1 MIKDLTFDDIKQIKE
16 LLYKRYD
23 SCHISKE
30 TGFFIKYVDFDH
42 DFENIGSASL
52 ISCDK
57 KINEDSKR
65 ATFAKNIDK
74 IKKSD
79 KTILFVNIEE
89 ELENF
94 KYFEPKSKEEIMR
107 GFECITEQLEKFLS
121 MIGEDKEFL
130 VIDIDKVPTSL
141 LLIEYRK

>member
-1 MIKDLTFDDIKQIKE
+1 M
-16 LLYKRYD
+16 
-23 SCHISKE
+23 
-30 TGFFIKYVDFDH
+30 
-42 DFENIGSASL
+42 
-52 ISCDK
+52 
-57 KINEDSKR
+57 
-65 ATFAKNIDK
+65 
-74 IKKSD
+74 
-79 KTILFVNIEE
+79 FVNIEE